1 MHPLSETAEALR
13 ALQSSGELLVLPNAW
28 DAASARLF
36 ERMGYPAVA
45 TTSAGVAEAIGYAD
59 HEATPPEE
67 MFAAVARIAGS
78 VNVPV
83 TADLESGYRLSSETL
98 VESLLEAGAVG
109 LNVEDSV
116 HGVDGEGIAH
126 PDQHAERLGA
136 IKAAGRAAGVD
147 VVLNARVDSFLH
159 GLGLEDALVRAKTY
173 AAAGADSVYP
183 ITVTAEDDIAALVEG
198 AGVPVN
204 VLALPGAPSRERLAE
219 LGVARVTFGALLS
232 RGALAAAE
240 RALADY

>member
-1 MHPLSETAEALR
+1 MHPLSDAAERLR
-13 ALQSSGELLVLPNAW
+13 ALHHSDDLLVLPNAW

-36 ERMGYPAVA
+36 ESMGYPAVA

-59 HEATPPEE
+59 GEVTPPED
-67 MFAAVARIAGS
+67 MFAAVARIAAS
-78 VNVPV
+78 VSVPV

-98 VESLLEAGAVG
+98 VESLLGAGAIG
-109 LNVEDSV
+109 LNIEDSV
-116 HGVDGEGIAH
+116 HGVDGAVMAD
-126 PDQHAERLGA
+126 PAVHAERLAA

-159 GLGLEDALVRAKTY
+159 GLGVDDALVRARAY

-183 ITVTAEDDIAALVEG
+183 ITVTSEEDIAALVEG

-204 VLALPGAPSRERLAE
+204 VYVHPRLPARERLAE
-219 LGVARVTFGALLS
+219 LGVRRVTFGAGLF
-232 RGALAAAE
+232 RGALASAQQTLSE
-240 RALADY
+240 Y